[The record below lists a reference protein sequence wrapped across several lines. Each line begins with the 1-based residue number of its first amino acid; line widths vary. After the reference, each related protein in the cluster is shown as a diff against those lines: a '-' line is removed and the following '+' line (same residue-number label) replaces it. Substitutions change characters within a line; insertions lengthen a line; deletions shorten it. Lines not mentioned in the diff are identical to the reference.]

1 MIFSLYRI
9 FDVIAHFNLAGDAEK
24 KWICVSK
31 KAVSFDMDPI
41 IVGEDTTFEEIE
53 LGDGEYAIDFQM
65 TGTDGKTAMS
75 EIELFRVKDGY
86 MKYL

>member
-1 MIFSLYRI
+1 
-9 FDVIAHFNLAGDAEK
+9 
-24 KWICVSK
+24 
-31 KAVSFDMDPI
+31 MDPI
-41 IVGEDTTFEEIE
+41 IVSEDTAFEEIE

>member
-1 MIFSLYRI
+1 ETENGLSAKDLRKLEVGDEIVPILYAITR
-9 FDVIAHFNLAGDAEK
+9 K
-24 KWICVSK
+24 KGI
-31 KAVSFDMDPI
+31 SFDMDPI
-41 IVGEDTTFEEIE
+41 IVSEDTAFEEIE